1 MDGTRSECRGQ
12 RSGTASEKSKERVV
26 DVFQGYHSE
35 WNLGSPGGWDYQ
47 KTTQIIGKAVWQK
60 LSRILK
66 LNVDLDFDHP
76 LFCPVDSF
84 ADMLIA
90 AHAERAGNN
99 SGLIAVVAEAETL
112 EDVTENRNLAERLST
127 VDGITGALM
136 APQELELQNGRVCWQ
151 GQPVSIIFMD
161 FNTDVLLAL
170 HRKHD
175 LTPVLQAV
183 KERRVINP
191 RGTEPFNVKSMFE
204 LITGRHAE
212 RFHPEIVK
220 RTPWTRQFYPRKTEG
235 PDGSPIDDLIAWTRD
250 NWDALVLKPERGYS
264 GHGVRVG
271 TVNSDTDEAIELALS
286 EGNYIVQE
294 KIPLHLWAEDIP
306 YLENDTITLERV
318 QTDFRCLVGPAGM
331 LGFVGRFGGVPTNV
345 GSGGGFQPLALLRS
359 PTSVHDAV
367 THINDAI
374 LSMDSLDLQ
383 HIIEDRNAMATEM
396 AFTYLLGPVRV
407 ALRPRLITHEQLQ
420 ALAIYSD
427 KLWTDCQLL
436 EQMWLTGELDELV
449 KIEPEELDIARLQP
463 WKGSAA
469 IIASD
474 GLFNFGAAPISEVN
488 GPK

>member
-1 MDGTRSECRGQ
+1 MHPIAV
-12 RSGTASEKSKERVV
+12 TAIIEKSKEPVV
-26 DVFQGYHSE
+26 DIFKGYHSE

-60 LSRILK
+60 LSRIVK
-66 LNVDLDFDHP
+66 LEVDLDFDHP
-76 LFCPVDSF
+76 LFLPVDSF

-99 SGLIAVVAEAETL
+99 PGLIAVVAEAETL
-112 EDVTENRNLAERLST
+112 EDVTENRNLAERLNT
-127 VDGITGALM
+127 VEGISGTLV
-136 APQELELQNGRVCWQ
+136 APQEIELKNSRVCWQ

-183 KERRVINP
+183 KEHRVINP

-212 RFHPEIVK
+212 RFHKEIVA
-220 RTPWTRQFYPRKTEG
+220 RTPWTRQFYPRRTEG
-235 PDGSPIDDLIAWTRD
+235 PDGSMIDDLIGWTRR
-250 NWDALVLKPERGYS
+250 NWEALVLKPERGYS

-271 TVNSDTDEAIELALS
+271 TVDSNADEAIELALS

-294 KIPLHLWAEDIP
+294 KIPLQLWAEDIP
-306 YLENDTITLERV
+306 CLKKDTIALERV
-318 QTDFRCLVGPAGM
+318 QTDFRCLVGPKGL

-359 PTSVHDAV
+359 PTRVHDAV
-367 THINDAI
+367 AHMNDVI
-374 LSMDSLDLQ
+374 LGMDRLDLQ

-407 ALRPRLITHEQLQ
+407 ALRPRVITREQLQ
-420 ALAIYSD
+420 ALATYGN
-427 KLWTDCQLL
+427 KLWADCLLL
-436 EQMWLTGELDELV
+436 EKMWLAGELDTLV

-474 GLFNFGAAPISEVN
+474 GLFNFGAAPGV
-488 GPK
+488 